1 MKEYRV
7 LNFNKITGYLI
18 IWLSQ
23 SNKKNRTIKRLAEL
37 EEKKKTASEL
47 SLSSINSLI
56 GQLER
61 ELEEYNALKR
71 GEFELPKNITF
82 AELMKNITKIR
93 IAKGL
98 SQQDLANLLGTT
110 KQQINRYEEHDY
122 QNVSLVKISE
132 IIAILGLSVSLEK
145 LEDTA

>member
-1 MKEYRV
+1 MIKSE
-7 LNFNKITGYLI
+7 
-18 IWLSQ
+18 Q
-23 SNKKNRTIKRLAEL
+23 QKNRTIKRLAEL

-47 SLSSINSLI
+47 SLGSINSLI

-82 AELMKNITKIR
+82 VELMKNITKIR

-132 IIAILGLSVSLEK
+132 IIAVLGLSVSLEK
-145 LEDTA
+145 LEDAA

>member
-1 MKEYRV
+1 MIRSE
-7 LNFNKITGYLI
+7 
-18 IWLSQ
+18 Q
-23 SNKKNRTIKRLAEL
+23 QKNRTIKILTEL
-37 EEKKKTASEL
+37 EEKKTASQI
-47 SLSSINSLI
+47 SLGSINSLI

-61 ELEEYNALKR
+61 ELEEYETLKR

-82 AELMKNITKIR
+82 VELMKNITKIR

-132 IIAILGLSVSLEK
+132 IISVLGLTVSLEK
-145 LEDTA
+145 LEDIA